1 MFPNEWFQFVQI
13 AAQILEPAPQV
24 PASAVPKKKAPM
36 SFCWPHERRRPYEL
50 LSGSCLLH
58 FVYSCDMVE
67 ILFTAAILF
76 TLFFAEIVVKEREV

>member
-1 MFPNEWFQFVQI
+1 
-13 AAQILEPAPQV
+13 
-24 PASAVPKKKAPM
+24 M